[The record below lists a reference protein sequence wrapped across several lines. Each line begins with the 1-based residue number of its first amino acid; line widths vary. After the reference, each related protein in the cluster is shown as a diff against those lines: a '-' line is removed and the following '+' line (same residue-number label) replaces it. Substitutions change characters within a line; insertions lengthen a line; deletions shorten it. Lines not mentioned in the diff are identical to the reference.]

1 MKAGAPEV
9 PSEPITDFPR
19 TDGGSRPI
27 EIDMTLVERAAHIG
41 CTNSEI
47 AALLGIQRDTL
58 QKRLRSDP
66 DLKELMDRGREG
78 GKAALR
84 RFQWQNAENG
94 NPTMQIW
101 LGKQMLDQKD
111 KLENSGTT
119 DVNTR
124 LIVELVGDAAPAI
137 EHDRR
142 EPERFRPRLVNDV
155 EFKG

>member
-1 MKAGAPEV
+1 MKAGAPPV
-9 PSEPITDFPR
+9 PSEPITDFQR
-19 TDGGSRPI
+19 EAGGQYL
-27 EIDMTLVERAAHIG
+27 EIDMGLVERSARIG
-41 CTNSEI
+41 CTNEEI
-47 AALLGIQRDTL
+47 VALLGCNRNTFY
-58 QKRLRSDP
+58 RH
-66 DLKELMDRGREG
+66 LKEDPTLKETIDRGREG